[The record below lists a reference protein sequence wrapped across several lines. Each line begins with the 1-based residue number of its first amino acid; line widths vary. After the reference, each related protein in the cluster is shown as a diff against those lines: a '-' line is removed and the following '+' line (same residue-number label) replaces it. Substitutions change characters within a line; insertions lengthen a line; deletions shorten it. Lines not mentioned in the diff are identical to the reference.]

1 MYTHSDAHWAR
12 SKHSTDS
19 RHGKRYGVK
28 LCELAQ
34 SCECLQA
41 RLDYN
46 DLLLRPSDTRPTGR
60 LCFERLDRLRA
71 VDILRGD
78 GRLRAEGRTLER
90 PAGLAPR

>member
-19 RHGKRYGVK
+19 RHGKRYCVK
-28 LCELAQ
+28 LCGASQ
-34 SCECLQA
+34 SCERLRA
-41 RLDYN
+41 RLDFN
-46 DLLLRPSDTRPTGR
+46 DLLLRPSGTRRTGR

-78 GRLRAEGRTLER
+78 GRLRAEDRTLER